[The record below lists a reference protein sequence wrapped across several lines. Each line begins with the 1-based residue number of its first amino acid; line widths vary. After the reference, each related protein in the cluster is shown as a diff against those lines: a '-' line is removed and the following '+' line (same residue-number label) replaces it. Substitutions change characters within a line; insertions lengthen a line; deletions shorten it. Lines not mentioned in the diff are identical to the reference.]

1 MADQQLGGP
10 LALSLS
16 VPAAEQNS
24 ARGLEIRP
32 KQAKTWIESLPLTKI
47 NESARQVHEHLAA
60 VNRAKIPAE
69 ERVALLE
76 VYRPVLGTLLD
87 ELEHVFAYAPLPL
100 TGRQH
105 EAFELAQG
113 LARECANA
121 YKLFIVEK
129 TGKMLAFGAKKAMP
143 LPMFRAMQYVR
154 HVMMQSYKTY
164 YPIPA
169 GTWEELH
176 RLYAWCEENAL
187 LAEVPDPESKLS
199 IQDLY
204 VEAVLLALADPYRL
218 MPKEAEKVLEILA
231 QHRGLCVLGAG
242 RPDGVEANRIFV
254 VTLDS
259 DRAPRLLTNAVKDP
273 GGKQLRALDATA
285 IVARLEQ
292 KLAAQGGNREALA
305 RSRATHDLIDL
316 MQRLTRLWGD
326 PPKRQFRR
334 NAADSSVALCAGIKA
349 VAHFAELALRE
360 NPMDEATA
368 IAAGVTLPLLK
379 LPDDPLSKKIGVEE
393 WMVLNQSPSG
403 LRLHREPGGTVAG
416 SVGEVIGVRFLGATT
431 WNVGVV
437 RWLNML
443 DNNELEFGL
452 ELIAPIAE
460 PIQIEPTIASN
471 GRSNPALLLP
481 RLLSEGE
488 GEAVLAYPDT
498 FSDLRE
504 FDLRGDRGTDT
515 VRATTL
521 IEKTARFDLFQFTP
535 S

>member
-1 MADQQLGGP
+1 M
-10 LALSLS
+10 ALSLS
-16 VPAAEQNS
+16 VPAALQNS

-32 KQAKTWIESLPLTKI
+32 KQARAWIESLPLTKI
-47 NESARQVHEHLAA
+47 NESGRQVYEHLVAL
-60 VNRAKIPAE
+60 NRAKLPAE
-69 ERVALLE
+69 ERLALLE
-76 VYRPVLGTLLD
+76 VYRPVLTTLLE
-87 ELEHVFAYAPLPL
+87 ELEHVFAYTPLPFPD
-100 TGRQH
+100 RQR
-105 EAFELAQG
+105 EAFELARN
-113 LARECANA
+113 LAGECASA

-129 TGKMLAFGAKKAMP
+129 TGKMIAFGTKKALP
-143 LPMFRAMQYVR
+143 LPIFRAMQYMR
-154 HVMMQSYKTY
+154 QVMMQSYKTY
-164 YPIPA
+164 YPVPA
-169 GTWEELH
+169 GTWQELH
-176 RLYAWCEENAL
+176 RLYAWCEENGL
-187 LAEVPDPESKLS
+187 LAETPDAEAKAS
-199 IQDLY
+199 IQDLF

-218 MPKEAEKVLEILA
+218 MPREAEKVLEILA
-231 QHRGLCVLGAG
+231 QHRGLCVLAAA
-242 RPDGVEANRIFV
+242 RPEGVDPNRIFV

-259 DRAPRLLTNAVKDP
+259 DRAPRLLANAVKDP
-273 GGKQLRALDATA
+273 GGKTLRALDASA

-292 KLAAQGGNREALA
+292 KLAAQQGNREALA
-305 RSRATHDLIDL
+305 RSRATHDVADL
-316 MQRLTRLWGD
+316 MVRLTRLWGD

-334 NAADSSVALCAGIKA
+334 NPTDSSVALCAGIKG
-349 VAHFAELALRE
+349 VTHFAELALLE

-368 IAAGVTLPLLK
+368 IASGVTLPLIK
-379 LPDDPLSKKIGVEE
+379 LPDDPVSKKIGVEE
-393 WMVLNQSPSG
+393 WIVLNQSPSG
-403 LRLHREPGGTVAG
+403 LRLHREPGGAVAV
-416 SVGEVIGVRFLGATT
+416 SVGEVIGVRFLGAVS

-471 GRSNPALLLP
+471 GRSNPALRLP
-481 RLLSEGE
+481 RLLGEGE

-504 FDLRGDRGTDT
+504 FELRGIRGIDT